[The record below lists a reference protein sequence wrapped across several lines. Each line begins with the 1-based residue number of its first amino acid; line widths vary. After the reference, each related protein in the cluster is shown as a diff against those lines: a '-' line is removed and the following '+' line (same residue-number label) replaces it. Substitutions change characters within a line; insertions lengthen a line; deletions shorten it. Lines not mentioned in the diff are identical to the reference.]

1 MLVLNCLVLGETPQ
15 NTFPVEIDAAKSV
28 GSLKKSIKEEKK
40 PAFEDIVAN
49 TLTLWRPSIY
59 GRTVTCIQYLFSY
72 PELSRLDLP

>member
-1 MLVLNCLVLGETPQ
+1 MQDIFTVKIN
-15 NTFPVEIDAAKSV
+15 AAENVST
-28 GSLKKSIKEEKK
+28 LKKSIKEEKK
-40 PAFEDIVAN
+40 PAFDNIVAN

>member
-40 PAFEDIVAN
+40 PAFDDI
-49 TLTLWRPSIY
+49 PY
-59 GRTVTCIQYLFSY
+59 
-72 PELSRLDLP
+72 